1 MSLMTCTRRLV
12 LALLLAALPADAFA
26 QSHASSIQESTGD
39 MLDGRYI
46 GILPCASCP
55 GIRNELTVNQ
65 AGYFTLKEVYLD
77 RERSTFRSKGRYTM
91 SQNGT
96 RLTLNDED
104 KRAYAV
110 RDRLL
115 CQVNADGDPAGEAY
129 CLTRQDEFNGDG
141 QQLFVA
147 PESIK
152 TSTVEGRKV
161 VRFEALMNF
170 EHRMQGGHKS
180 ITATMEIDCAKRE
193 VDMPVIAYFE
203 KHDAEGAC
211 LESTSTNG
219 GNPLPIQ
226 DVQDD
231 VIAQAAQRYC
241 R

>member
-1 MSLMTCTRRLV
+1 MSFMPYTRCLLV
-12 LALLLAALPADAFA
+12 AMLLAV
-26 QSHASSIQESTGD
+26 ASSVALAKAHDANAQTNAGD
-39 MLDGRYI
+39 VLDGRYI

-77 RERSTFRSKGRYTM
+77 REHSTFRSKGTFTRDK
-91 SQNGT
+91 SGT
-96 RLTLNDED
+96 RITLSGKEKRVYLMRNDQ
-104 KRAYAV
+104 
-110 RDRLL
+110 L
-115 CQVNADGDPAGEAY
+115 CQLNADGEPVEAY
-129 CLTRQDEFNGDG
+129 CLTRQDEFNGGG

-152 TSTVEGRKV
+152 TSMGDAGKV

-180 ITATMEIDCAKRE
+180 LTATMEIDCAKNE
-193 VDMPVIAYFE
+193 VDMPVITYFA
-203 KHDAEGAC
+203 KHDAEGKRLAD
-211 LESTSTNG
+211 TTTNG

-226 DVQDD
+226 DSDDD
-231 VIAQAAQRYC
+231 VISQAARLYC